1 MATNIFDIQI
11 SNEKAFSLFKEVYG
25 PARRQNSKGASEEDF
40 QIACEILELCG
51 VKLVKIEENVN
62 VSTLNFK
69 DSRVVQES
77 IFSYKQLEKEC
88 KVMKDIF
95 KQDLGNLFT

>member
-1 MATNIFDIQI
+1 MILSTAEVKSRRIHRKCKQIQIKMATNIFDIQI
-11 SNEKAFSLFKEVYG
+11 SNEKAFSLYKDVYG

-62 VSTLNFK
+62 VS
-69 DSRVVQES
+69 
-77 IFSYKQLEKEC
+77 
-88 KVMKDIF
+88 
-95 KQDLGNLFT
+95 

>member
-1 MATNIFDIQI
+1 MATNKFDIQI

-25 PARRQNSKGASEEDF
+25 PARRQNSRGASEEDF

-62 VSTLNFK
+62 VS
-69 DSRVVQES
+69 
-77 IFSYKQLEKEC
+77 
-88 KVMKDIF
+88 
-95 KQDLGNLFT
+95 